1 MSSMT
6 QSNEKP
12 ASSNSERERSKTG
25 RFASKPKSDQAT
37 DGGSDE
43 TSPQREARLTT
54 VGVEFGGPMR
64 CSMVEVFNGPN
75 TRVFYAKDFESILW
89 FRDERLVQ
97 FVAKK
102 GPDKWMDVTGLRMTE
117 LP

>member
-37 DGGSDE
+37 DGGSVLSDK
-43 TSPQREARLTT
+43 PDYVL
-54 VGVEFGGPMR
+54 
-64 CSMVEVFNGPN
+64 CSMIEVFTGPN
-75 TRVFYAKDFESILW
+75 TRVFYSKNFKEIRWYEHTGLIEFHSS
-89 FRDERLVQ
+89 
-97 FVAKK
+97 K
-102 GPDKWMDVTGLRMTE
+102 GPNQVMRDLGCRMTE